1 MGEAQMSENHSTRRE
16 VVQIPKTSLPSWEL
30 VLAGWLAKF
39 GEHYRQRISKISV
52 DVYRELLGDLS
63 AAELDAACRRAMQT
77 SEYMP
82 TVATIRNAL
91 RKLEPIEQARS
102 TFIQYPEVTEQDRKL
117 SQEEEAQIAEIKK
130 RIGVMANRRKMETAK
145 PPDRKEKTIYT
156 PRSTPRSIEEQK
168 AELRRRGL
176 LK

>member
-1 MGEAQMSENHSTRRE
+1 MSENHSTKGE
-16 VVQIPKTSLPSWEL
+16 VVQISRTSLPSWKL

-52 DVYRELLGDLS
+52 DVYRDLLSDLS

-82 TVATIRNAL
+82 TVATIRSAL
-91 RKLEPIEQARS
+91 RALRSIETTPS
-102 TFIQYPEVTEQDRKL
+102 TSLRYPEVTEKDRKL
-117 SQEEEAQIAEIKK
+117 SLEEELQIEEIKK
-130 RIGVMANRRKMETAK
+130 RIGLIANPKQTQTPK
-145 PPDRKEKTIYT
+145 SPDRKEKAIYT
-156 PRSTPRSIEEQK
+156 PRSTPRPLEEQK
-168 AELRRRGL
+168 AELRKRGL